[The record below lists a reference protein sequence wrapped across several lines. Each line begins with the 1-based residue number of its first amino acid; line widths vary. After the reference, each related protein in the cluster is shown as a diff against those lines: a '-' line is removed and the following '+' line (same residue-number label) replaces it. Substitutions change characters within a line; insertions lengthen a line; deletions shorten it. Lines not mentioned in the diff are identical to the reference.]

1 MGAQSSV
8 KLQGDQRA
16 HKMVMEFIRGVNLAE
31 FIREVNAQGKEI
43 PGPLAVFIANR
54 ISRGLAYA
62 HGKKKMT
69 KVSCS
74 ASCIAMSARAAS

>member
-1 MGAQSSV
+1 
-8 KLQGDQRA
+8 
-16 HKMVMEFIRGVNLAE
+16 MVMEFIRGVNLAE

-62 HGKKKMT
+62 HGKKK
-69 KVSCS
+69 
-74 ASCIAMSARAAS
+74 

>member
-16 HKMVMEFIRGVNLAE
+16 HYMVMEFIRGVNLAE

-43 PGPLAVFIANR
+43 PGLLAVFIASR
-54 ISRGLAYA
+54 ISRGLDYA
-62 HGKKKMT
+62 HGKKMT
-69 KVSCS
+69 KASRP